1 MMNYE
6 TKRKLRLL
14 GIGEFIDAVE
24 MQEGDPSYMDLP
36 FEDRF
41 QQLVDTVY
49 QDKYD
54 ARVAKLIK
62 SAKFRLPQADI
73 HDIFYH
79 EKRSLER
86 RVINELRTCQFVDA
100 HQSVILQGYPS
111 SGKTYLA
118 CALGKEACRKN
129 YTTRYIR
136 VSDLLNLA
144 AERSHIP
151 GGKGKLLTKY
161 SNYKVLI
168 LDEWLTANDISNEER
183 DFLFELSERRY
194 DTTSTIFCTLCKPEE
209 WVKRL
214 GGGTYAESIAE
225 RYRFNSIQVETG
237 RMNMREVFALHN

>member
-1 MMNYE
+1 MMNND
-6 TKRKLRLL
+6 TNRKLRLL
-14 GIGEFIDAVE
+14 GIGEFIDAIKV
-24 MQEGDPSYMDLP
+24 QEDDPLYMDMP
-36 FEDRF
+36 FEERF

-49 QDKYD
+49 QDKYN
-54 ARVAKLIK
+54 ARVTKLIK

-73 HDIFYH
+73 HSVFYH
-79 EKRSLER
+79 EKRPVDR
-86 RVINELRTCQFVDA
+86 RVINELGTCRFVEMNR
-100 HQSVILQGYPS
+100 SVILQGYPS

-118 CALGKEACRKN
+118 CAIGKEACRKN

-136 VSDLLNLA
+136 VSDLLNQA
-144 AERSHIP
+144 AERSLIP
-151 GGKGKLLTKY
+151 GGKEKLLKKY